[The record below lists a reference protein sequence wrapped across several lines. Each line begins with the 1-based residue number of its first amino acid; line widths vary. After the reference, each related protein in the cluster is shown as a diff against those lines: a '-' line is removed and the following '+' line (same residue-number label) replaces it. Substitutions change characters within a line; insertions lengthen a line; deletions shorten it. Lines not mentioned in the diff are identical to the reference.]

1 MLISRLLS
9 PLTRSLMFALM
20 LALALSSGVHAA
32 PVKLEPV
39 PVIPP
44 PPGMV
49 QDPSLEPQ
57 ITILQ
62 RGHDR
67 VEEFR
72 VRGKL
77 YMLKVTPPHGT
88 PYYLLDPTGN
98 GQFLR
103 MNEITPNLLVP
114 LWVLFSF

>member
-1 MLISRLLS
+1 MRISRVLLAIIFT
-9 PLTRSLMFALM
+9 LGLV
-20 LALALSSGVHAA
+20 LSSLSIQAA
-32 PVKLEPV
+32 PVQLEPV
-39 PVIPP
+39 PVILP

-62 RGHDR
+62 RGPDR

-77 YMLKVTPPHGT
+77 YMVRVTPPHGT
-88 PYYLLDPTGN
+88 PYYLLDPMGN
-98 GQFLR
+98 GQFQR

>member
-1 MLISRLLS
+1 MRISRVLR
-9 PLTRSLMFALM
+9 PFTLT
-20 LALALSSGVHAA
+20 LALGVSSLSIQAA
-32 PVKLEPV
+32 PVQLEPV

-57 ITILQ
+57 ITILH
-62 RGHDR
+62 RGQDR

-77 YMLKVTPPHGT
+77 YMVKVTPPHGT

-98 GQFLR
+98 GQFQR

>member
-1 MLISRLLS
+1 MRIPRLLLAFS
-9 PLTRSLMFALM
+9 LT
-20 LALALSSGVHAA
+20 LAPWMAQAA
-32 PVKLEPV
+32 PVQLEPV

-44 PPGMV
+44 PLGMV

-77 YMLKVTPPHGT
+77 YMVKVTPPHGT

-98 GQFLR
+98 GQFQR

>member
-1 MLISRLLS
+1 MSISRLFSALTWALTLS
-9 PLTRSLMFALM
+9 LT
-20 LALALSSGVHAA
+20 LSSLVQAA
-32 PVKLEPV
+32 PVQLEPV

-57 ITILQ
+57 VTILQ

-77 YMLKVTPPHGT
+77 YMVKVTPPHGT

-98 GQFLR
+98 GQFQR

>member
-9 PLTRSLMFALM
+9 PLTRSLM
-20 LALALSSGVHAA
+20 LALVLSSGVHAA

-44 PPGMV
+44 PPGMA

-67 VEEFR
+67 IEEFR

-88 PYYLLDPTGN
+88 PYYLLDHTGN

>member
-9 PLTRSLMFALM
+9 PLTRSLMFALT
-20 LALALSSGVHAA
+20 LALVLSSGVHAA

-44 PPGMV
+44 PPGMA